1 MADYQR
7 HASHFVC
14 GAAMFLATMSI
25 AACGDAL
32 AGTYS
37 LRQNQ
42 QNANA
47 ARMFGMPDG
56 GSRMTM
62 TFNGGAVDVTAMG
75 RTVRGT
81 YAVSGKEV
89 TISFDGQQSAKVFR
103 VDEQGCLVGGPDET
117 YCKS

>member
-7 HASHFVC
+7 RASHFVC

-56 GSRMTM
+56 GSRMT
-62 TFNGGAVDVTAMG
+62 ASWSKA
-75 RTVRGT
+75 RSR
-81 YAVSGKEV
+81 ASCRSE
-89 TISFDGQQSAKVFR
+89 VFR
-103 VDEQGCLVGGPDET
+103 AIVL
-117 YCKS
+117 